1 MLSSFGEGLTRV
13 EVSQGVRCGVGTD
26 QVPSFAFDS
35 LEFFL
40 AHDSK
45 DTFWGTGRGMKFE
58 VQREDIGGAVAEV
71 VEAVKELVDDLERV
85 VTRSESKYCV

>member
-1 MLSSFGEGLTRV
+1 MLSSFGEGLIRV
-13 EVSQGVRCGVGTD
+13 KVSQSVRYGVVTH
-26 QVPSFAFDS
+26 QVPSLALDG

-58 VQREDIGGAVAEV
+58 VQREEIGRVIAEV
-71 VEAVKELVDDLERV
+71 VEAIKELVNDLE
-85 VTRSESKYCV
+85 

>member
-1 MLSSFGEGLTRV
+1 MFSSSGEGLITVKRSQRV
-13 EVSQGVRCGVGTD
+13 NYGVSTH
-26 QVPSFAFDS
+26 QVPSLAFDG

-58 VQREDIGGAVAEV
+58 VQREDIRRTITEV
-71 VEAVKELVDDLERV
+71 VEAVKELIDDLERV
-85 VTRSESKYCV
+85 VTRPESKYCV